1 VTRRLASHARQT
13 AVPAKACIVSGLH
26 QFDEGFTREHVDFE
40 FAAAQLF
47 PKMLAQRLLLD
58 AKLIGDFGLGDA
70 KSRGVLNESA
80 LFGSRHIFGWHLP
93 FRFTQPRDARARS
106 GKLSAVGSS
115 KNFLAMRKLV
125 SDTEREIPAELNMIP
140 NGDLGKGFGL
150 ARA

>member
-58 AKLIGDFGLGDA
+58 AKLIGDFGLGA
-70 KSRGVLNESA
+70 KAAAFS
-80 LFGSRHIFGWHLP
+80 
-93 FRFTQPRDARARS
+93 TRARC
-106 GKLSAVGSS
+106 LAVGTYS
-115 KNFLAMRKLV
+115 AGIYR
-125 SDTEREIPAELNMIP
+125 SDSLNQ
-140 NGDLGKGFGL
+140 GTR
-150 ARA
+150 ARGAVN

>member
-1 VTRRLASHARQT
+1 MTRRLASHARQT

-70 KSRGVLNESA
+70 KSRGVLNERAVWQSA
-80 LFGSRHIFGWHLP
+80 HIRLA
-93 FRFTQPRDARARS
+93 FTVPIHSTKGRARE
-106 GKLSAVGSS
+106 
-115 KNFLAMRKLV
+115 
-125 SDTEREIPAELNMIP
+125 ER
-140 NGDLGKGFGL
+140 
-150 ARA
+150 

>member
-106 GKLSAVGSS
+106 GKLSDSA
-115 KNFLAMRKLV
+115 
-125 SDTEREIPAELNMIP
+125 PASASLR
-140 NGDLGKGFGL
+140 L
-150 ARA
+150 ARIFSFFEAGR